1 MGGHHQHTAELVK
14 EHEQLGAPRVLIV
27 HDLLQVVA
35 APEVVQEPGG
45 WGKDSMS
52 PGGLWPHSRWWGS
65 QGLGEAATHTSIPSR
80 GRKGPLKWVRE
91 DTRLFKPWSHAS
103 LRAIP
108 ALGILTWVGK
118 SHMATDPNRISA
130 LGGHLWQG
138 WRRRPGRGCFKE
150 LPGMRFVTEGFLTS
164 PRKPYTCRAPH
175 PSQVKAGSDKVCHQ

>member
-1 MGGHHQHTAELVK
+1 
-14 EHEQLGAPRVLIV
+14 
-27 HDLLQVVA
+27 
-35 APEVVQEPGG
+35 
-45 WGKDSMS
+45 MS